1 MFVPQAHGLAMR
13 GFNRATLVVFLV
25 VALTGVTCAF
35 PTDKSDEVRVVI
47 QAPTLVVIRGQQLPL
62 FARAFRVSGTDTIDI
77 KNIVFQWISTNTT
90 LATVQD
96 SGGGHARVTG
106 VNSGTV
112 QITARATAFE
122 QADVGSLLVR
132 VSNPLEID
140 SMRPDT
146 VRYGEVIT
154 LYGIGVDSI
163 FQASLAGATL
173 FPYPFSAGRDSTGYA
188 RLSFWVP
195 PPARTDS
202 LFYIGN
208 GVFGFTDD
216 SVEVIRQDLY
226 EPNEALPHVLD
237 LDGSRPFPGTI
248 LDPFLFL
255 NPALSFEPL
264 PREVKQGVDWYRLT
278 QSGTRDL
285 TVILTAGEAAGTFAT
300 FLTDSLAFRASD
312 TTYFIG
318 SDAWTLGPS
327 SHACHGLP
335 FVPPEA
341 VGDSTVVAL
350 KGVSGSLDAV
360 ALYGVVARYGLAVIE
375 AYVSELPADDHEED
389 SFCNA
394 ADLRG
399 TRQATFQDTLTI
411 ENPHAIDWIRFHYTQ
426 GGFGSRAQLRLQA
439 LPGAN
444 PATSKDLDL
453 FVLAVPQ
460 SGDTALQVLF
470 ADTATG
476 SSVNRTVDL
485 PTGDYYLVVLD
496 YAGASTTYVVCVGT
510 KPSLAP
516 GDCDASFPSP
526 PAGVAPL
533 DAVRPRPR
541 RSDTIVPPLLRRS
554 SP

>member
-1 MFVPQAHGLAMR
+1 MFGPHVPGLAWMR
-13 GFNRATLVVFLV
+13 GFDRATPIVIVA
-25 VALTGVTCAF
+25 VALTGATCGF

-47 QAPTLVVIRGQQLPL
+47 NAPSLVVIRGQQLPL
-62 FARAFRVSGTDTIDI
+62 FARAFRVSGVDTLDL
-77 KNIVFQWISTNTT
+77 KNIVFQWSSTNTN

-96 SGGGHARVTG
+96 GGSGYAQVTG

-112 QITARATAFE
+112 AINARATAFE
-122 QADVGSLLVR
+122 QADVGSLQVR

-140 SMRPDT
+140 SMRPAI
-146 VRYGEVIT
+146 VRYGEVLT

-188 RLSFWVP
+188 HLSFWVP
-195 PPARTDS
+195 PPARTDT

-216 SVEVIRQDLY
+216 SVEVIRNDLY

-237 LDGSRPFPGTI
+237 LDASRPFPGTI
-248 LDPFLFL
+248 LDPLLFL
-255 NPALSFEPL
+255 NPALAFEAL
-264 PREVKQGVDWYRLT
+264 PRDVKQGVDWYRLT
-278 QSGTRDL
+278 QAGTRDL
-285 TVILTAGEAAGTFAT
+285 TVILTAPAARGTFAT

-312 TTYFIG
+312 TSYFIG

-327 SHACHGLP
+327 SYACHGLGFAP
-335 FVPPEA
+335 SEA
-341 VGDSTVVAL
+341 VADSTVVAL
-350 KGVSGSLDAV
+350 KGVSGALDAI
-360 ALYGVVARYGLAVIE
+360 ALYGQAARYGLAVID

-389 SFCNA
+389 SYCSA

-399 TRQATFQDTLTI
+399 TRPSPFQDTLTI

-426 GGFGSRAQLRLQA
+426 GALSNAQIRLHA
-439 LPGAN
+439 FPGGQ
-444 PATSKDLDL
+444 PAASKDLD
-453 FVLAVPQ
+453 VYVIKVPVA
-460 SGDTALQVLF
+460 GDTALKIMF
-470 ADTATG
+470 ADTTAG
-476 SSVNRTVDL
+476 SDVNRTVGL

-496 YAGASTTYVVCVGT
+496 YAGASTTYAVCVGT
-510 KPSLAP
+510 KPLA
-516 GDCDASFPSP
+516 GAGFCDASFPSP

-533 DAVRPRPR
+533 GAIRPRPTR
-541 RSDTIVPPLLRRS
+541 GNTIVPSRLRRS

>member
-1 MFVPQAHGLAMR
+1 MRRLAQA
-13 GFNRATLVVFLV
+13 TPVVILT

-35 PTDKSDEVRVVI
+35 PTDKSDQVTVALH
-47 QAPTLVVIRGQQLPL
+47 APSLVVIRGQQLPV
-62 FARAFRVSGTDTIDI
+62 FARAFQVNGTDTVDV
-77 KNIVFQWISTNTT
+77 KNIVFRWSSGNTN

-96 SGGGHARVTG
+96 DGGGYAQVTG

-112 QITARATAFE
+112 EISARAMAFE
-122 QADVGSLLVR
+122 EADLGTLQVR

-140 SMRPDT
+140 SIRPAT

-188 RLSFWVP
+188 HLSFWVP

-216 SVEVIRQDLY
+216 SVEVIRADIY
-226 EPNEALPHVLD
+226 EPNEASPHVLD

-278 QSGTRDL
+278 HSGTRDL

-318 SDAWTLGPS
+318 SDAWTFGPT

-335 FVPPEA
+335 FSPSEA

-350 KGVSGSLDAV
+350 KNVSGSLDV
-360 ALYGVVARYGLAVIE
+360 IALYTQAVRYGLAVIE

-389 SFCNA
+389 SYCSA

-399 TRQATFQDTLTI
+399 TVQAPFRDTLAI

-426 GGFGSRAQLRLQA
+426 GGSGAQVRLHA
-439 LPGAN
+439 FPGVH
-444 PATSKDLDL
+444 PAASKDLD
-453 FVLAVPQ
+453 VYIVGVPQ
-460 SGDTALQVLF
+460 SGDSALHVFF
-470 ADTATG
+470 ADTTAG
-476 SSVNRTVDL
+476 SEVNRTVVL

-496 YAGASTTYVVCVGT
+496 YAGASTTYEVCVAT
-510 KPSLAP
+510 KPLV
-516 GDCDASFPSP
+516 GTGFCDASFPSP

-533 DAVRPRPR
+533 GATRPQRLPF
-541 RSDTIVPPLLRRS
+541 LRA
-554 SP
+554 P

>member
-1 MFVPQAHGLAMR
+1 MR
-13 GFNRATLVVFLV
+13 RLDRATPVVILA

-35 PTDKSDEVRVVI
+35 PTDKSDQVTVALH
-47 QAPTLVVIRGQQLPL
+47 APSLVVIRGQQLPV
-62 FARAFRVSGTDTIDI
+62 FARAFQVNGTDTVDV
-77 KNIVFQWISTNTT
+77 KNIVFRWSSGNTN

-96 SGGGHARVTG
+96 RGGDSAQVTG

-112 QITARATAFE
+112 EIFARAVAFE
-122 QADVGSLLVR
+122 EADLGTLQVR

-140 SMRPDT
+140 SMRPAT

-163 FQASLAGATL
+163 FQASLAGAQL

-188 RLSFWVP
+188 HLSFWVP
-195 PPARTDS
+195 HPARTDT

-216 SVEVIRQDLY
+216 SVEVIRQDVY
-226 EPNEALPHVLD
+226 EPNEALPFVLD
-237 LDGSRPFPGTI
+237 LDAPRPFPGTI

-264 PREVKQGVDWYRLT
+264 PREVKEGVDWYRLT

-318 SDAWTLGPS
+318 SDAWTFGPS
-327 SHACHGLP
+327 SHACRGLP
-335 FVPPEA
+335 FSPPEA

-350 KGVSGSLDAV
+350 KGISGSLDVV
-360 ALYGVVARYGLAVIE
+360 ALYGLVARYGLAVIE

-389 SFCNA
+389 SYCSA

-399 TRQATFQDTLTI
+399 TRQEPFQDTLTI
-411 ENPHAIDWIRFHYTQ
+411 ENPHAIDWIRFHYTE
-426 GGFGSRAQLRLQA
+426 GGVGSRAQVRLQA
-439 LPGAN
+439 LPGVN

-453 FVLAVPQ
+453 YVLAVPQ
-460 SGDTALQVLF
+460 SGDTTLRVLF
-470 ADTATG
+470 ADTTTG
-476 SSVNRTVDL
+476 SNVNRTVGL
-485 PTGDYYLVVLD
+485 STGDYYLVVLD

-510 KPSLAP
+510 EPFSGI
-516 GDCDASFPSP
+516 GDCDANFPSP
-526 PAGVAPL
+526 PASVAPL
-533 DAVRPRPR
+533 GATRPQRLPF
-541 RSDTIVPPLLRRS
+541 LRA
-554 SP
+554 P